1 MQAKR
6 KKRRAAWTRKCLHT
20 TETKVFSTRAD
31 NRSNAS
37 RSLNGCRFMLPITI
51 SRFWAGLRGL
61 GRRHTVRDHWDEP
74 SARRDDAARVV
85 EHVGAAALPGY
96 FDIDKIAAVNAA
108 LTERLWRL
116 AFTAPAPPETWPAAD
131 LDVRGQVAAALG
143 GARVNGK
150 FLPRRPTLMPQLM
163 RAMEDPKA
171 ATERLSRIVAHD
183 PVLAADVLKLAN
195 SSRFRT
201 TSQPIET
208 IQRAIV
214 VMGVDALRGLLAVA
228 MMQPVFRASRNNFP
242 RFPRMLWERTE
253 RAARAAEA
261 FALRMRP
268 EDRFEAQLSVLL
280 SALGPLAV
288 YGATLDVYAQSPG
301 LTPNPALCVEL
312 ASTLGSQV
320 ALRIAHQW
328 ETSTRLA
335 AAIERS
341 SREPL
346 AQALCVGELAGTL
359 ALLESQQLIAGEEAI
374 EIAHD
379 VNLDNELLEHASA
392 RAA

>member
-1 MQAKR
+1 
-6 KKRRAAWTRKCLHT
+6 
-20 TETKVFSTRAD
+20 
-31 NRSNAS
+31 
-37 RSLNGCRFMLPITI
+37 
-51 SRFWAGLRGL
+51 
-61 GRRHTVRDHWDEP
+61 VRD
-74 SARRDDAARVV
+74 
-85 EHVGAAALPGY
+85 
-96 FDIDKIAAVNAA
+96 
-108 LTERLWRL
+108 
-116 AFTAPAPPETWPAAD
+116 
-131 LDVRGQVAAALG
+131 QVAAALG
-143 GARVNGK
+143 DAHVNGK

-183 PVLAADVLKLAN
+183 PVLAADVLQLAN

-228 MMQPVFRASRNNFP
+228 MMQPVFRASRSNFP
-242 RFPRMLWERTE
+242 RFPRMLWDRTE
-253 RAARAAEA
+253 RATRAAEG
-261 FALRMRP
+261 FALRNHP

-288 YGATLDVYAQSPG
+288 YGAILDVHSQSPE
-301 LTPNPALCVEL
+301 LRPNPALCVEL
-312 ASTLGSQV
+312 TSTLGSQV

-328 ETSTRLA
+328 ETSPRLV

-346 AQALCVGELAGTL
+346 AHALCVGELVATL
-359 ALLESQQLIAGEEAI
+359 ALLESQHLINAAEAL

-379 VNLDNELLEHASA
+379 AGLGEELLESASA

>member
-1 MQAKR
+1 M
-6 KKRRAAWTRKCLHT
+6 
-20 TETKVFSTRAD
+20 
-31 NRSNAS
+31 
-37 RSLNGCRFMLPITI
+37 
-51 SRFWAGLRGL
+51 
-61 GRRHTVRDHWDEP
+61 
-74 SARRDDAARVV
+74 
-85 EHVGAAALPGY
+85 AALPGSL
-96 FDIDKIAAVNAA
+96 DIDKIAAANAA

-116 AFTAPAPPETWPAAD
+116 AFAAPTQPEPLPAAD
-131 LDVRGQVAAALG
+131 LGVRDQVAAALG
-143 GARVNGK
+143 GAGVDGK

-201 TSQPIET
+201 TLQPIET

-228 MMQPVFRASRNNFP
+228 MMQPVFRASRSNFP

-261 FALRMRP
+261 FALRVCP
-268 EDRFEAQLSVLL
+268 EDRFEAQLAILL

-288 YGATLDVYAQSPG
+288 YGATLDVYSQSPG
-301 LTPNPALCVEL
+301 SSPNPALCVEL
-312 ASTLGSQV
+312 TSALGTHV

-328 ETSTRLA
+328 ETSPRLA
-335 AAIERS
+335 AAIEKS
-341 SREPL
+341 PREPL
-346 AQALCVGELAGTL
+346 ARALCVGELVGTL
-359 ALLESQQLIAGEEAI
+359 GLLESQQLIKAEDALELAQDLG
-374 EIAHD
+374 
-379 VNLDNELLEHASA
+379 LGGELLESASA